1 MKQLDPKPSN
11 AQLEIDRL
19 YGELCKLS
27 ELAQRP
33 ISPELLDER
42 MSQAQTVQS
51 LKAWK
56 VLVK

>member
-1 MKQLDPKPSN
+1 MLDVP
-11 AQLEIDRL
+11 EVDRL

>member
-1 MKQLDPKPSN
+1 MLDVP
-11 AQLEIDRL
+11 EVDRL
-19 YGELCKLS
+19 YGELSKLS

-33 ISPELLDER
+33 ISPQLLDER

-56 VLVK
+56 MLLK